1 MPPTKRVGSE
11 AVMMPKVLGELDPA
25 RFLAEYWQKQPLLV
39 RGAWP
44 GFQDPLAPEELAGL
58 ACEEGV
64 ESRLVLERGR
74 RPWQVIEGPQQER
87 RLRRLSRSHWTL
99 LVQEVDK
106 HVPGVAAL
114 RAPFRFVPGWRIDDV
129 MVSFAPEGGTV
140 GPHVDSYD
148 VFLIQGRGRRR
159 WQVAARFDPELRE
172 GLDLR
177 MLRRFQPEQE
187 WVLEPGDLL
196 YVPPGVAHHGVSLE
210 PSLTYSVGFH
220 APSRAEVVTRWAR
233 QLALDPRGAERYAD
247 PDLRPARHPGELSR
261 AAVRRLRAMVETSLA
276 ARGADFARFAGELVT
291 EPRGVPPEP
300 RRRKLAAAELSR
312 RLRRG
317 TLRPCPESRA
327 VFVRGRGGAWLCV
340 DGHSHWLAGSLAP
353 FARLLSSG
361 RELRS
366 AEISPWLSEPA
377 VPALLLEL
385 VNAGA
390 FEVSVR

>member
-1 MPPTKRVGSE
+1 MRVVGGLT
-11 AVMMPKVLGELDPA
+11 ARAFLD
-25 RFLAEYWQKQPLLV
+25 RHWQKRPLVV
-39 RGAWP
+39 RGAFP
-44 GFQDPLAPEELAGL
+44 DFQDPLDPDELAGL
-58 ACEEGV
+58 ACQPEV

-74 RPWQVIEGPQQER
+74 RPWQVVEGPQQER
-87 RLRRLSRSHWTL
+87 RLRRLPGSHWTL

-106 HVPGVAAL
+106 HVPAVAAL
-114 RAPFRFVPGWRIDDV
+114 RAPFRFLPGWRIDDV
-129 MVSFAPEGGTV
+129 MVSFAPEAGTV

-159 WQVAARFDPELRE
+159 WQVASRFDPELRQ

-233 QLALDPRGAERYAD
+233 HLALDPRGVQRYAD
-247 PDLRPARHPGELSR
+247 PDLRPARHPGELTR
-261 AAVRRLRAMVETSLA
+261 EAVGRLREMVETSLET

-291 EPRGVPPEP
+291 EPRGVPPQP
-300 RRRKLAAAELSR
+300 RRRKLAAAELAR

-340 DGHSHWLAGSLAP
+340 DGRSRWLGRAAAPLAV
-353 FARLLSSG
+353 LLSSG
-361 RELRS
+361 RPLRS
-366 AEISPWLSEPA
+366 AELLPWLSEPSA
-377 VPALLLEL
+377 AALLLEL

-390 FEVSVR
+390 FELSVR

>member
-1 MPPTKRVGSE
+1 MRVVGGLT
-11 AVMMPKVLGELDPA
+11 ARAFLD
-25 RFLAEYWQKQPLLV
+25 RHWQKRPLVV
-39 RGAWP
+39 RGAFP
-44 GFQDPLAPEELAGL
+44 DFQDPLDPDELAGL
-58 ACEEGV
+58 ACQPEV

-74 RPWQVIEGPQQER
+74 RPWQVVEGPQQER
-87 RLRRLSRSHWTL
+87 RLRRLPGSHWTL

-106 HVPGVAAL
+106 NVPAVAAL
-114 RAPFRFVPGWRIDDV
+114 RAPFRFLPGWRIDDV
-129 MVSFAPEGGTV
+129 MVSFAPEAGTV

-159 WQVAARFDPELRE
+159 WQVASRFDPELRQ

-233 QLALDPRGAERYAD
+233 HRALDPRGAQHYAD
-247 PDLRPARHPGELSR
+247 PDLRPARHPGELTR
-261 AAVRRLRAMVETSLA
+261 AAVGRLREMVETSLA
-276 ARGADFARFAGELVT
+276 ARGAEFARFAGELVT

-300 RRRKLAAAELSR
+300 RRRKLTAAELAR

-317 TLRPCPESRA
+317 ALRPCAESRA
-327 VFVRGRGGAWLCV
+327 AFVRGRGGAWLCV
-340 DGHSHWLAGSLAP
+340 DGRSHWLGGAEAPLAV
-353 FARLLSSG
+353 LLSSG
-361 RELRS
+361 RPLRS
-366 AEISPWLSEPA
+366 AELFPWLSEPA
-377 VPALLLEL
+377 VAALLLEL

-390 FEVSVR
+390 FEICGDSLHGP